1 MRAFR
6 RIAVIARHHQLLAAF
21 VRKDFDVRYS
31 GSVLGVLWTQ
41 LYPLLLLGVYTLVF
55 SVIFENSIPR
65 FPLFL
70 FVGIALWNFFSS
82 SIMMAT
88 GSVLANGNL
97 ISKVAFP
104 REVVTISVVLMAL
117 IDLATSHVIL
127 ILGAVAFGIGLAWS
141 WLALPLIVVLMAVL
155 CTGLGLALASA
166 AVYLRDVR
174 FFVDVAVL
182 LLMFVS
188 AVFFSASTVPSSVAW
203 MIDFNPLAAAI
214 SAYRDAFMNG
224 VWPTPTQWLTL
235 AVPSFVF
242 LCLGI
247 EVFDRAQHGFP
258 DAL

>member
-6 RIAVIARHHQLLAAF
+6 RIAVILRHHQLLAAF

-31 GSVLGVLWTQ
+31 GSVFGVLWTQ
-41 LYPLLLLGVYTLVF
+41 LYPLLLLGVYTVVF

-117 IDLATSHVIL
+117 IDLGMSHFIL
-127 ILGAVAFGIGLAWS
+127 VLGALLFGVGLAWS
-141 WLALPLIVVLMAVL
+141 WLALPLIVALMATL
-155 CTGLGLALASA
+155 CTGLGLALAAA
-166 AVYLRDVR
+166 AVYMRDVR
-174 FFVDVAVL
+174 FFVDVGVL
-182 LLMFVS
+182 LLMFLS
-188 AVFFSASTVPSSVAW
+188 AVFYSASSVPSSVSW
-203 MIDFNPLAAAI
+203 MVDLNPLAAAI
-214 SAYRDAFMNG
+214 SAYRDAFLDG
-224 VWPTPTQWLTL
+224 VWPSAQEWLML
-235 AVPSFVF
+235 GVPAIVA
-242 LCLGI
+242 LWLGI
-247 EVFDRAQHGFP
+247 EVFDRSQRGFP